1 MDNPVQEIIED
12 ILLKLLG
19 LESEF
24 EMSYE
29 EYIRHLREAMVAA
42 RMNKSSFSSEEA
54 ELITD
59 EWKRVKSKKGRF
71 TIKVKRTTV
80 KNKPLK
86 NNRALNFIRPQKQKL
101 LAGKPEKIP
110 QEEESLLKIVSDIR
124 TTVDSIYN
132 SLLNLVTI
140 TARNS
145 ELSRRRGESG
155 RRQKR
160 EEGLESK
167 IGKIGGMISKVLTPV
182 QGILDKIFRFIAF
195 TLLGKAVGAFFKW
208 MEDPENKKK
217 FKSLIRFFTDHW
229 PLFVGAFVLFGTS
242 FGSFVRGMLKVVAK
256 GLIALAFNI
265 PKIKNFL
272 RKNPRLAMLG
282 LGAATL
288 GTGLIANTLNPP
300 EAKSAGDDLK
310 DVGKSDFDKASKDAQ
325 SASNIKIPTYKM
337 GGSLPKIS
345 LNVNGGQQNQGSM
358 KMFDGLVGNNGI
370 PFTGGGKDNRLFPTA
385 NGGAVGLN
393 GREFIV
399 NEGGVKLA
407 GIPFLET
414 INRIGGGSGANKP
427 KMISSNNIKINGAS
441 GGGNLNVRAFAGGGF
456 LSGIGNMLG
465 GFGKSSGIGNVFR
478 GFGPRPAGAT
488 QSKPKI
494 NIPTPEHKLPEVQA
508 ALRSIKVA
516 EGTAKSKNS
525 YDTLF
530 GFGTAPIRQMTVAEV
545 INMQNTDRLPKRL
558 GGGTVGFGRGKN
570 GKVRSA
576 ASGAYQFMPVTL
588 QQVMNLGALK
598 STDLMNPDN
607 QDKAAWA
614 LMKYRGVTLKSLQ
627 SGGLS
632 RSTMNLMAPEWASFP
647 TPSGKSYYGQPVKK
661 HEELQKVYGD
671 TLKQLRLGNQS
682 RAQPPGPPER
692 GQMKRIMLPGIN
704 LPPQYVGSNNANDTG
719 LADNDMRTS
728 PHSSSSASVRSEVMG
743 ILGVA

>member
-1 MDNPVQEIIED
+1 MDNPVQEIIEER
-12 ILLKLLG
+12 LLKLLG

-29 EYIRHLREAMVAA
+29 EYTRHLREAMVAA

-54 ELITD
+54 ELITN
-59 EWKRVKSKKGRF
+59 EWKRVKSKNPNKRF
-71 TIKVKRTTV
+71 TIKSKKTKTP
-80 KNKPLK
+80 NKPLK

-101 LAGKPEKIP
+101 LAGKAEKIP
-110 QEEESLLKIVSDIR
+110 QEDESLLQIVSDIR
-124 TTVDSIYN
+124 VTVDNIYN

-145 ELSRRRGESG
+145 ELSRRRGETE
-155 RRQKR
+155 RRQRR

-208 MEDPENKKK
+208 LEDPQNKKK
-217 FKSLIRFFTDHW
+217 FKSLMRFFTDHW
-229 PLFVGAFVLFGTS
+229 PLFVGAFILFGTS

-256 GLIALAFNI
+256 GLVALAFNI

-288 GTGLIANTLNPP
+288 GSGLIANTLNPP
-300 EAKSAGDDLK
+300 EAKTAGDDLK
-310 DVGKSDFDKASKDAQ
+310 NVGKSDFDKASKDSQTAT
-325 SASNIKIPTYKM
+325 NIKIPTYKM
-337 GGSLPKIS
+337 GGGLSNIGLHI
-345 LNVNGGQQNQGSM
+345 NGGSQNQAPL

-370 PFTGGGKDNRLFPTA
+370 PFSGGGKDNRLFPTA

-393 GREFIV
+393 GNEFIV
-399 NEGGVKLA
+399 NEGGVKLL
-407 GIPFLET
+407 GVPFLEAA
-414 INRIGGGSGANKP
+414 NRMGGGSGANKP

-441 GGGNLNVRAFAGGGF
+441 SGGNLNVRAFAGGGL
-456 LSGIGNMLG
+456 LSGIGNMIK
-465 GFGKSSGIGNVFR
+465 GFG
-478 GFGPRPAGAT
+478 RPAKAT
-488 QSKPKI
+488 GSKPKI
-494 NIPTPEHKLPEVQA
+494 NIPTPEHRLPEVQA

-558 GGGTVGFGRGKN
+558 GGGTVGFGKDSSGKI
-570 GKVRSA
+570 RSA

-598 STDLMNPDN
+598 STDLMTPDN

-614 LMKYRGVTLKSLQ
+614 LMKYRGVTLKSLK
-627 SGGLS
+627 SSGLS

-647 TPSGKSYYGQPVKK
+647 TLSGESYYGQPVKK
-661 HEELQKVYGD
+661 HQDLKNVYD
-671 TLKQLRLGNQS
+671 NTLKQLKFGNQS
-682 RAQPPGPPER
+682 RALPPGPPAR
-692 GQMKRIMLPGIN
+692 GQMKPIMLPEIN
-704 LPPQYVGSNNANDTG
+704 LPPQYVGSSMANQTGAPDT
-719 LADNDMRTS
+719 DMRTIPYNS
-728 PHSSSSASVRSEVMG
+728 NSALVRSEVMG
-743 ILGVA
+743 ILGVV

>member
-1 MDNPVQEIIED
+1 MDNPVQEIIEER
-12 ILLKLLG
+12 LLKLLG

-29 EYIRHLREAMVAA
+29 EYIRHLREAMSAA
-42 RMNKSSFSSEEA
+42 RMNKSSFSSEET

-71 TIKVKRTTV
+71 TIKVKKTTV
-80 KNKPLK
+80 KNNP
-86 NNRALNFIRPQKQKL
+86 AVNFIRPKTKKL
-101 LAGKPEKIP
+101 LAGKVEPTPKDK
-110 QEEESLLKIVSDIR
+110 QEDESLLKIVSDIR

-167 IGKIGGMISKVLTPV
+167 LGKIGGIISKVLTPV

-217 FKSLIRFFTDHW
+217 FKSLMRFFTDHW
-229 PLFVGAFVLFGTS
+229 PLFVGAFILFGTS

-272 RKNPRLAMLG
+272 RKNPKLAMLG

-300 EAKSAGDDLK
+300 EAKKAGDDLK
-310 DVGKSDFDKASKDAQ
+310 DVGKSDFQKSTQDAEK
-325 SASNIKIPTYKM
+325 ASNIKIPSYKM
-337 GGSLPKIS
+337 GGGLSNIS
-345 LNVNGGQQNQGSM
+345 LHVGGGSQNQGSM
-358 KMFDGLVGNNGI
+358 KMIDGLVGNNGI
-370 PFTGGGKDNRLFPTA
+370 PFSGGGKDNKLFPTA
-385 NGGAVGLN
+385 NGGMVGLN
-393 GREFIV
+393 GNEFIV
-399 NEGGVKLA
+399 NEGGVKFLGA
-407 GIPFLET
+407 PFLEAA
-414 INRIGGGSGANKP
+414 NRIGGGAGANKP
-427 KMISSNNIKINGAS
+427 RMMSSNNIKINGAS
-441 GGGNLNVRAFAGGGF
+441 SGGNIKINGASSGGNLNIRGFSGGGGLF
-456 LSGIGNMLG
+456 SGIGNM
-465 GFGKSSGIGNVFR
+465 FSGIG
-478 GFGPRPAGAT
+478 RPSKAT

-494 NIPTPEHKLPEVQA
+494 NIPTPEHKLPEVQS

-516 EGTAKSKNS
+516 EGTVKSKNS

-558 GGGTVGFGRGKN
+558 GGGTVGFGKDKN

-598 STDLMNPDN
+598 STDLMSPDN

-627 SGGLS
+627 SSGLS
-632 RSTMNLMAPEWASFP
+632 RSNMNLMAPEWASFP
-647 TPSGKSYYGQPVKK
+647 TISGESYYNQPVKK
-661 HEELQKVYGD
+661 PEDLHRVYSD
-671 TLKQLRLGNQS
+671 TLRQLKFGDQS
-682 RAQPPGPPER
+682 RALPPGPPAR
-692 GQMKRIMLPGIN
+692 GQMKPIMLPEIT
-704 LPPQYVGSNNANDTG
+704 LPPQVIGSNPTNGTG
-719 LADNDMRTS
+719 LSDTDMRTS
-728 PHSSSSASVRSEVMG
+728 PYSSSASSVRSEVMG

>member
-1 MDNPVQEIIED
+1 MDKPVQEIIED
-12 ILLKLLG
+12 RLLKLLG

-29 EYIRHLREAMVAA
+29 EYIRHLREALVAA
-42 RMNKSSFSSEEA
+42 RMTKSSFSSEEA

-59 EWKRVKSKKGRF
+59 EWKRVKNKKGRF
-71 TIKVKRTTV
+71 TIKSKRSTV

-124 TTVDSIYN
+124 VTVDNIYN

-145 ELSRRRGESG
+145 ELSRRRGETE
-155 RRQKR
+155 RRQRR

-208 MEDPENKKK
+208 LEDPENKKK
-217 FKSLIRFFTDHW
+217 FKSLIRFFSDHW
-229 PLFVGAFVLFGTS
+229 PLFVGAFILFGTS
-242 FGSFVRGMLKVVAK
+242 FGSFVRGMLKIVAK

-288 GTGLIANTLNPP
+288 GTGLISNTLNPP
-300 EAKSAGDDLK
+300 EAKKAGDDLK

-325 SASNIKIPTYKM
+325 SASNVKIPTYKM

-345 LNVNGGQQNQGSM
+345 LNVNGGSQNQGSM

-370 PFTGGGKDNRLFPTA
+370 PFSGGGKDNRLFPTA

-393 GREFIV
+393 GNEFIV
-399 NEGGVKLA
+399 NEGGVKFL
-407 GIPFLET
+407 GLPFLESV
-414 INRIGGGSGANKP
+414 NRVGGGSGANKP
-427 KMISSNNIKINGAS
+427 KMISSSNVKINGAS
-441 GGGNLNVRAFAGGGF
+441 GGGNLNIRAFAGGGL

-465 GFGKSSGIGNVFR
+465 GFG
-478 GFGPRPAGAT
+478 RPAKAT
-488 QSKPKI
+488 GSKPKI

-516 EGTAKSKNS
+516 EGTVKSKNS

-558 GGGTVGFGRGKN
+558 GGGTVGFGKDSS

-598 STDLMNPDN
+598 SSDLMTPDN

-632 RSTMNLMAPEWASFP
+632 RSNMNLMAPEWASFP
-647 TPSGKSYYGQPVKK
+647 TLSGESYYGQPVKK
-661 HEELQKVYGD
+661 PEQLKKVYDD
-671 TLKQLRLGNQS
+671 TLKQLKLGNQS
-682 RAQPPGPPER
+682 RALPPGPPAR
-692 GQMKRIMLPGIN
+692 GQMKPIMLPEIN
-704 LPPQYVGSNNANDTG
+704 LPPQYVGSNNTNDTG

-728 PHSSSSASVRSEVMG
+728 PYSSSSASVRSEVMG